1 VGHSLATLGRIL
13 GPAIGCLAYDR
24 LGMQSPYVIGAVSMM
39 VALMISLKVPPLQAA
54 VQPKVTV

>member
-1 VGHSLATLGRIL
+1 
-13 GPAIGCLAYDR
+13 
-24 LGMQSPYVIGAVSMM
+24 MQSPYVIGAVSMM